1 MLLVFF
7 FECPLKF
14 SKHNTMFDAS
24 NSSFAGWVIKM
35 ANLGFPRSKA
45 QIIEAVKLYL
55 DRANIKVKASNDN
68 RPGIPWFYGF
78 LRHHPTIK
86 MKKTEKLEQAC
97 AMACTKEC
105 VYAWID
111 EFE

>member
-1 MLLVFF
+1 
-7 FECPLKF
+7 
-14 SKHNTMFDAS
+14 
-24 NSSFAGWVIKM
+24 M
-35 ANLGFPRSKA
+35 ANLCFPRLKA
-45 QIIEAVKLYL
+45 QRIQAVKLYL
-55 DRANIKVKASNDN
+55 DKVKAFNDN

-86 MKKTEKLEQAC
+86 MKKADKLEQAC